1 MRFVLLREAGGLG
14 DVVRT
19 LPVARGLKE
28 RYPDAR
34 VEYVVLAGY
43 EGLVRLSPDVDVVH
57 AVSERERRGRDERPD
72 PARHA
77 YLQRFVTGEHAART
91 RFIDLYCPAY
101 RHEVETEGAVT
112 LDRVELFCRAAGVR
126 PSTPRIVVSERQA
139 TEGTECTENGK
150 GRGTPQEDTKGVAPW
165 PLPSVNSVSSVAKAL
180 VGLAPYATHAARSW
194 LGKARLVELA
204 RALRSKDLATEDTEH
219 TENGKHRVTTYQD
232 VPGVPALP
240 FPSVSSVPSVA
251 RRCSCRLVF
260 FHSWK
265 GPRPGRDEGSA
276 RDIGAMGALRL
287 PWPRLAAA
295 VAECDL
301 VISADSGI
309 FHLAGALGVPALGL
323 FGPTS
328 GEIMCRPY
336 PTHTWITYDPGARCR
351 SALAPGGD
359 ETPAAR
365 DETGGSSSPALIPGC
380 RPPCYCRPS
389 RGYSPDVCGKG
400 GCALLWHRS
409 PAGILRRLR
418 LTASTTKTPR
428 SPRTATAEG
437 GGDGHDS
444 RSQTSRRTW
453 CPWCLGGE
461 GC

>member
-19 LPVARGLKE
+19 LPVARGLKR

-34 VEYVVLAGY
+34 VEYVALAGY
-43 EGLVRLSPDVDVVH
+43 EGLVKLSPDVDAVH
-57 AVSERERRGRDERPD
+57 AVSERERRGRDEKPD
-72 PARHA
+72 PAAHA

-101 RHEVETEGAVT
+101 RHEVRTEGAVT
-112 LDRVELFCRAAGVR
+112 LDRVELFCRAAGVD
-126 PSTPRIVVSERQA
+126 PSTPRIIVPAAEKANATADGRRWTQIER
-139 TEGTECTENGK
+139 
-150 GRGTPQEDTKGVAPW
+150 
-165 PLPSVNSVSSVAKAL
+165 PSKRRPPSHLRSSAFICGSRCRRI
-180 VGLAPYATHAARSW
+180 GLAPYATHAARSW

-204 RALRSKDLATEDTEH
+204 RALRWH
-219 TENGKHRVTTYQD
+219 
-232 VPGVPALP
+232 GV
-240 FPSVSSVPSVA
+240 
-251 RRCSCRLVF
+251 RLVF

-276 RDIGAMGALRL
+276 RDIGATGALRL
-287 PWPRLAAA
+287 PWPELAAA
-295 VAECDL
+295 VAGCDL

-336 PTHTWITYDPGARCR
+336 PTHTWITASLSARER
-351 SALAPGGD
+351 P
-359 ETPAAR
+359 
-365 DETGGSSSPALIPGC
+365 PGC
-380 RPPCYCRPS
+380 RPPCYCRGS
-389 RGYSPDVCGKG
+389 RGYSPDLCGKT
-400 GCALLWHRS
+400 GCKLLWQIS
-409 PAGILRRLR
+409 PAEIVSRLR
-418 LTASTTKTPR
+418 PTASTTKTPR

-444 RSQTSRRTW
+444 RSQTSRRSW
-453 CPWCLGGE
+453 
-461 GC
+461 